1 MPKGIP
7 RISEAKPSAI
17 RRRDAMFQEALTERS
32 TGYGYY
38 WNGVACTV
46 GVSTSPGTKAP
57 VAYNVAL
64 APSQGGG
71 FDLKFM
77 RGRPRKQSSGWV
89 GSEDAEAYEIP
100 E

>member
-1 MPKGIP
+1 
-7 RISEAKPSAI
+7 
-17 RRRDAMFQEALTERS
+17 MFQEALTERS